1 MIHRVSPPSF
11 PLPPLSLLLSSFPP
25 CYIPPALLPFSFL
38 PSSPSVCG
46 SAEKREKFDRGEDP
60 LDPEEQQARGNPFG
74 GGFNPF
80 GGGFGG
86 QGQGFQFKFH
96 FG

>member
-1 MIHRVSPPSF
+1 MVNRSHMYHTYSCILTPWTF
-11 PLPPLSLLLSSFPP
+11 LLSSP
-25 CYIPPALLPFSFL
+25 L
-38 PSSPSVCG
+38 PSSACVI
-46 SAEKREKFDRGEDP
+46 AEKREKFDHGEDP
-60 LDPEEQQARGNPFG
+60 LDPEEQQARGNPF